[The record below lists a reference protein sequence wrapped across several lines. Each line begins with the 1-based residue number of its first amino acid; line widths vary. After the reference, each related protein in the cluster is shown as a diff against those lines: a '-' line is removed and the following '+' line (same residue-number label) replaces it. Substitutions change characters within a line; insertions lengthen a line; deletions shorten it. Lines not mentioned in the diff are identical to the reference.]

1 MLDMFSEKG
10 HIPGGVFL
18 AGRRTWR
25 GGGAGTIG
33 GGAKATRLEIVLAD
47 DLAGKKA
54 LMMKNV

>member
-25 GGGAGTIG
+25 GGGQ
-33 GGAKATRLEIVLAD
+33 EQ
-47 DLAGKKA
+47 
-54 LMMKNV
+54 